1 MLKPVNL
8 VLVQLLF
15 CCSSAPGVKSSP
27 VTESV
32 VPRIWNESVPATTV
46 TEGVCCPTAPGS
58 SPASTHHGIY
68 GISAMD
74 LQQVPNPEIK
84 SVTSKTTLEIGN
96 SISLQCH
103 SINGS
108 FPVTY
113 SLFLHTKHIS
123 TIKKPNNEPA
133 IFNVRINNTEDGGV
147 YKCKATNEISG
158 VHKYSKGISFTIK
171 GTASYKWL
179 YYTIV
184 PLLLLVGILVI
195 ICIEVG
201 RNQINKRRPLAH
213 TSQPSD
219 SPQPINLPASRCRRE
234 DQSAKG
240 EPYSH
245 KNIQTPTSIVLEYK
259 THERH
264 NQDTNVDNS
273 CSNEDKVI
281 YTQLN
286 LQSQKN
292 KKAQQQE
299 AIVYATINF
308 NE

>member
-1 MLKPVNL
+1 MGGYSCKAAEVEIKVFPL
-8 VLVQLLF
+8 
-15 CCSSAPGVKSSP
+15 
-27 VTESV
+27 
-32 VPRIWNESVPATTV
+32 NELP
-46 TEGVCCPTAPGS
+46 PTP
-58 SPASTHHGIY
+58 
-68 GISAMD
+68 
-74 LQQVPNPEIK
+74 VPNPEIK

-113 SLFLHTKHIS
+113 SLFRHTKHIS

-171 GTASYKWL
+171 GTTSNKWL
-179 YYTIV
+179 YYTII

-195 ICIEVG
+195 ICIKVG
-201 RNQINKRRPLAH
+201 RNQINKR
-213 TSQPSD
+213 
-219 SPQPINLPASRCRRE
+219 
-234 DQSAKG
+234 
-240 EPYSH
+240 
-245 KNIQTPTSIVLEYK
+245 YK
-259 THERH
+259 TQERH
-264 NQDTNVDNS
+264 NQDTNVDNT

-292 KKAQQQE
+292 EKAQQEE